1 MSTTVA
7 KQFSDFASKRDF
19 RLGERPSWQRSGSQG
34 ATKVYAKMREKSS
47 LANAPLIRN
56 RRLAQSIAYDPNY
69 ALNVKMNREI
79 SDRHFMDA
87 MTAHTTSATEKLKGL
102 RSHITPVF
110 TNTHGALS
118 SFQAPGLVGSLQKG
132 GGWDGSGVKAVA
144 NNAAS
149 TIQSGFRGKRATTRA
164 KGVRTRASGDVSKD
178 GLVFHDRFQS
188 IQQAKAFVV
197 RKNRLRALQ
206 QRINTHNKKFSKAI
220 GHAESSE
227 TGTHHTAP
235 TPTLRSNGFSTPSS
249 SSSSSSS
256 SSTIHHQS
264 PSIHSRP
271 PEYVQAAER
280 IRNRR
285 RKPVDE
291 EKDDRR

>member
-34 ATKVYAKMREKSS
+34 ATKVYAKMREKSYR
-47 LANAPLIRN
+47 ANAPLIRN
-56 RRLAQSIAYDPNY
+56 KRLAQSIGYDPNY

-132 GGWDGSGVKAVA
+132 GGWDGSKVKAVA
-144 NNAAS
+144 DNSARI
-149 TIQSGFRGKRATTRA
+149 IQSGFRGKRATTRA
-164 KGVRTRASGDVSKD
+164 KGARNRASGGVSKG
-178 GLVFHDRFQS
+178 GLMLHDRYQA
-188 IQQAKAFVV
+188 IQQAKAGLV
-197 RKNRLRALQ
+197 RKSRLRALHE
-206 QRINTHNKKFSKAI
+206 RINTHKKKFGKARLT
-220 GHAESSE
+220 ESSE
-227 TGTHHTAP
+227 TGKHHTAP
-235 TPTLRSNGFSTPSS
+235 TTTRMSMAFSTPSPS
-249 SSSSSSS
+249 GQGS
-256 SSTIHHQS
+256 IAHHS
-264 PSIHSRP
+264 PSPDRTRA
-271 PEYVQAAER
+271 EYAVAAER
-280 IRNRR
+280 IKKHR
-285 RKPVDE
+285 RKPSTRVSEE
-291 EKDDRR
+291 EKNDSDDL